1 MLWFIWTWETAST
14 NHLPKYVCVC
24 LQSKA
29 AYVLFYQRQDTV
41 KGTGYFALDRED
53 AEEQE
58 NSLAQGVNGQSDEDE
73 DEEEEDLND
82 NEQDEELEPNDISMN
97 TNWGATDLASQDG
110 GVGRLK
116 PYREQQDQRVPQLD
130 RLGDKSPCDFSV

>member
-1 MLWFIWTWETAST
+1 M
-14 NHLPKYVCVC
+14 

-58 NSLAQGVNGQSDEDE
+58 SNLAQGVNGQSDEDD

-97 TNWGATDLASQDG
+97 TN
-110 GVGRLK
+110 
-116 PYREQQDQRVPQLD
+116 
-130 RLGDKSPCDFSV
+130 

>member
-1 MLWFIWTWETAST
+1 MC
-14 NHLPKYVCVC
+14 VCLC

-58 NSLAQGVNGQSDEDE
+58 SSLAQGVNGQSDEDE

-97 TNWGATDLASQDG
+97 TNWGATDLALLDG

>member
-1 MLWFIWTWETAST
+1 M
-14 NHLPKYVCVC
+14 C

-41 KGTGYFALDRED
+41 KGTGYFDLDRED
-53 AEEQE
+53 VEEQE
-58 NSLAQGVNGQSDEDE
+58 SSLAQGVNGQSDEDD

-97 TNWGATDLASQDG
+97 TNWGGIDLAG
-110 GVGRLK
+110 GVGHLK
-116 PYREQQDQRVPQLD
+116 PYWEQWDQSVPQLN
-130 RLGDKSPCDFSV
+130 RLGGWEDPLWFYPLKQQGDVYSPLF

>member
-1 MLWFIWTWETAST
+1 MRNGWYEQSAKINAR
-14 NHLPKYVCVC
+14 VC

-58 NSLAQGVNGQSDEDE
+58 SNLAQGVNGQSDEDD

-82 NEQDEELEPNDISMN
+82 NEPEGELEPNDIFMN
-97 TNWGATDLASQDG
+97 TN
-110 GVGRLK
+110 
-116 PYREQQDQRVPQLD
+116 
-130 RLGDKSPCDFSV
+130 

>member
-1 MLWFIWTWETAST
+1 MLWFNWALIGHTRQLVEAIWRWVFVS
-14 NHLPKYVCVC
+14 

-53 AEEQE
+53 VEEQQS
-58 NSLAQGVNGQSDEDE
+58 NLLQGVNGQSDEDD

-97 TNWGATDLASQDG
+97 TN
-110 GVGRLK
+110 
-116 PYREQQDQRVPQLD
+116 
-130 RLGDKSPCDFSV
+130 